1 MIKANDGGPAFPCDA
16 RFMHDRNEGIPVRDY
31 FAAKV
36 VAGLCAN
43 PGGPYQQSNQ
53 SGWTLVNCTLDQVA
67 EEAYRLADAMI
78 AARGK

>member
-1 MIKANDGGPAFPCDA
+1 MSKINNGGPAFPVPGLQDHEE
-16 RFMHDRNEGIPVRDY
+16 FNGMPLRDY